1 MFLDTLYYFVPFFGI
16 FLDFFLVFFWIF
28 FLGLFL
34 LRGTQGL
41 RKPLYPR
48 LLKSPSS
55 FFLRQRKNPPCMCGS
70 ARIHPVW
77 VATQNADRDCRN
89 KQGHDI
95 KRRHHPRSRQRKNP
109 PFFRGH
115 ICRSSRDKITGAS
128 GRPTSSF
135 FLGRGGKV
143 AVNGVRSAF
152 VT

>member
-16 FLDFFLVFFWIF
+16 FLDFFFGF
-28 FLGLFL
+28 FLDFFFGFISAEGDAGAEKTTL
-34 LRGTQGL
+34 
-41 RKPLYPR
+41 
-48 LLKSPSS
+48 PSS
-55 FFLRQRKNPPCMCGS
+55 PQKSLLFFFKAAQESTMYVRQRKNPPCMCGS

-115 ICRSSRDKITGAS
+115 ICRSSRDKITGAT

-135 FLGRGGKV
+135 FLDVAGK
-143 AVNGVRSAF
+143 
-152 VT
+152 